1 LNWTL
6 RLSAYQDPP
15 KPCPEV
21 SVYSAAETAL
31 SRDVFDPDEGTMK
44 TFQVYQRKDLRPGMM
59 INGPAIISEDET
71 TTVVTKGYVARI
83 NGLGYIVISKEST

>member
-1 LNWTL
+1 MNWTL

-15 KPCPEV
+15 TSCPDV
-21 SVYSAAETAL
+21 PDYLAAETAS

-44 TFQVYQRKDLRPGMM
+44 MIPVYQRRDLRPGM
-59 INGPAIISEDET
+59 ILKGPAIISEDET
-71 TTVVTKGYVARI
+71 TSVVINGYVARI